1 MSLFIKICG
10 ITDQEAAR
18 AAVSSGA
25 SAVGFVFAASPRQVT
40 ARQAAAISDELPSGV
55 LRVAVFRHPDP
66 AEIEAVVEE
75 FTPDLVQADRVALDG
90 FDTAATLPVF
100 REDGGEAPDGRHG
113 VGRFLYEGPV
123 SGSGQLV
130 DLARATS
137 VARLGDMVLAGGLRP
152 DNVGRAIATVRPF
165 GVDVS
170 SGVESSPGVKDPALI
185 RSFVAAVRAAEERL
199 VNA

>member
-10 ITDQEAAR
+10 ITELEAAR
-18 AAVSSGA
+18 AAVTSGA
-25 SAVGFVFAASPRQVT
+25 DAVGFVFADSSRRVTPRHAVS
-40 ARQAAAISDELPSGV
+40 ISGELPASV

-66 AEIEAVVEE
+66 AEIEAVLEE
-75 FTPDLVQADRVALDG
+75 FTPDLVQADHNTLEG
-90 FDTAATLPVF
+90 FDAVATLPVF
-100 REDGGEAPDGRHG
+100 REDDDEAPAGG
-113 VGRFLYEGPV
+113 PFLYEGPV

-130 DLARATS
+130 DRGLATS

-170 SGVESSPGVKDPALI
+170 SGVESSPGVKDPAQI

>member
-25 SAVGFVFAASPRQVT
+25 DAVGFVFANSSRQVT
-40 ARQAAAISDELPSGV
+40 PRQAVSISGELPASV
-55 LRVAVFRHPDP
+55 LRVAVFRRPDP
-66 AEIEAVVEE
+66 AEIEAVLEE
-75 FTPDLVQADRVALDG
+75 FTPDLVQADHNTLEG
-90 FDTAATLPVF
+90 FDAVATLPVF
-100 REDGGEAPDGRHG
+100 REDGEEAPAGG
-113 VGRFLYEGPV
+113 PFLYEGPV
-123 SGSGQLV
+123 SGSGLLV
-130 DLARATS
+130 DLSRAS
-137 VARLGDMVLAGGLRP
+137 SLARLGDMVLAGGLRP
-152 DNVGRAIATVRPF
+152 DNVGRAIASVRPF

-185 RSFVAAVRAAEERL
+185 RAFVAAARAAQERL

>member
-10 ITDQEAAR
+10 ITDHEGAQTAA
-18 AAVSSGA
+18 ASGVDA
-25 SAVGFVFAASPRQVT
+25 IGFVFATSPRQVT
-40 ARQAAAISDELPSGV
+40 PRQALSISGELSPHV
-55 LRVAVFRHPDP
+55 FRVAVFRRPDH
-66 AEIEAVVEE
+66 AEIEAVLEE
-75 FTPDLVQADRVALDG
+75 FTPDLVQADN
-90 FDTAATLPVF
+90 DTLHEFAATGTLPVF
-100 REDGGEAPDGRHG
+100 REDGEGVPDG
-113 VGRFLYEGPV
+113 GRFLFEGPI
-123 SGSGQLV
+123 SGRGEQV

-152 DNVGRAIATVRPF
+152 DNVGRALTTVRPF

-199 VNA
+199 VNV